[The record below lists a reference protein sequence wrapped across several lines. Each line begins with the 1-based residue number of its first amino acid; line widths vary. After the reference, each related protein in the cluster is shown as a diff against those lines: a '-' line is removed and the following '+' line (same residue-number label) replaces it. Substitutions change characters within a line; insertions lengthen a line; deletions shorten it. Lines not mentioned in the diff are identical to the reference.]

1 MKKCLTL
8 ILFLCAS
15 FMIAQEDGKTTI
27 QGNNELKLNMA
38 YAIAGFPE
46 VTYERILDDGGSVG
60 LSLAVGIEDDIDYN
74 VIAVPFYRL
83 YFGYKRAAGF
93 FLEANAALFS
103 EDTNEGTGDTAFGFG
118 PGLAVGGKFLTK
130 SGWVAELLLGGGRNF
145 VNENIISDIYPRLG
159 VSLGKRF

>member
-1 MKKCLTL
+1 MKNYLAL
-8 ILFLCAS
+8 LLMISFSFLN
-15 FMIAQEDGKTTI
+15 AQEDPKTTI
-27 QGNNELKLNMA
+27 QGSNELKLNMA

-46 VTYERILDDGGSVG
+46 VTYERIFDDGGSVG
-60 LSLAVGIEDDIDYN
+60 LSLAIGIEDDIDYN

-83 YFGYKRAAGF
+83 YFGEKRAGGF
-93 FLEANAALFS
+93 FIEANAALYS

-130 SGWVAELLLGGGRNF
+130 SGWVAELLAGAGRNF